1 MRKLI
6 FAALLIAVIVAPLQT
21 HASKNQGEDKLRF
34 TLVLSR
40 HGIRPPIVA
49 ASVLDLQSS
58 NPWPAWEVPLGF
70 LTPHGGAAIQ
80 QMGSYMRQD
89 FARKGLLPA
98 AGCPGSNDIYFYSD
112 TDERNIFSSRSTIAG
127 LEPGCDP
134 LPVHTIVASQHE
146 KDPLFLPVPDTF
158 PPPTAQAVA
167 ADQQATLGN
176 DPAAFFSLAANPELK
191 ELAFILAPDPAHPAA
206 QPILDEPRPV
216 AAAATLVEDFLLEY
230 ADGKPMQE
238 VGWGRVDETTLRRL
252 IPLHTKGFNYITRT
266 PLAARVRGSN
276 LMAHILDSLAQAAQ
290 SQHAKAVPGALGP
303 VGARLVYISGHDGNL
318 CNLGGILNL
327 HWEADGI
334 ADDTPPDSQLVF
346 ELWQNLKSQQ
356 YSVRLFF
363 RAQTLNQLRTAQAL
377 TPAHPP
383 VEVTLTPPGCRPD
396 QLCPFAD
403 FEKAS
408 RALLDPDYIKPDL
421 LPTEIAPSNP

>member
-6 FAALLIAVIVAPLQT
+6 FAALLIAVLVAPAHT
-21 HASKNQGEDKLRF
+21 HAFKNQGEDKLRF

-40 HGIRPPIVA
+40 HGVRPPLVA
-49 ASVLDLQSS
+49 ASVLGLQSS
-58 NPWPAWEVPLGF
+58 DPWPAWEVPLGF

-80 QMGSYMRQD
+80 QMGAYMRLD

-98 AGCPGSNDIYFYSD
+98 TGCPTSNDIYFYSD
-112 TDERNIFSSRSTIAG
+112 TDERNILSTRSTIAG

-134 LPVHTIVASQHE
+134 LPVHTIVASQH
-146 KDPLFLPVPDTF
+146 KRDPLFLPVPDTF
-158 PPPTAQAVA
+158 PPPSKEAVA
-167 ADQQATLGN
+167 ADQHATLGD
-176 DPAAFFSLAANPELK
+176 DPEAYFSLAQNPELK
-191 ELAFILAPDPAHPAA
+191 ELAFILAPDPVHPAA
-206 QPILDEPRPV
+206 KPILDDPRPV

-238 VGWGRVDETTLRRL
+238 VGWGRVDEATLRRL

-276 LMAHILDSLAQAAQ
+276 LMAHILDTLQQAAQ
-290 SQHAKAVPGALGP
+290 TQQIKEGALGP
-303 VGARLVYISGHDGNL
+303 VGARVVYISGHDGNL

-334 ADDTPPDSQLVF
+334 ADDTPPDSQIVF
-346 ELWQNLKSQQ
+346 ELWQNVKSKQ
-356 YSVRLFF
+356 YSVRLLF

-383 VEVTLTPPGCRPD
+383 TEVTLTPPGCHSG
-396 QLCPFAD
+396 QLCPFAV
-403 FEKAS
+403 FEKAA
-408 RALLDPDYIKPDL
+408 RALLDPAYIKPDL
-421 LPTEIAPSNP
+421 LPTEIAPPNP

>member
-49 ASVLDLQSS
+49 ASALDLQSS

-134 LPVHTIVASQHE
+134 LPVYTITASRHE

-303 VGARLVYISGHDGNL
+303 VGARVVYISGHDGNL
-318 CNLGGILNL
+318 CNLGSILNL

-408 RALLDPDYIKPDL
+408 RALLDPAYIKPDL